1 MNSRQFF
8 WTNILL
14 SSNTVLFVGVAAYLF
29 ISIITYLLD
38 INKFNLFFLYLI
50 IGFYLFYILI
60 KILWLPLLTF
70 KKFKKTFSYKFLRK
84 FDLNKTFKKKILINA
99 LVADCLFNFIQLG
112 FIFRFLNTPES
123 SSNLNWSH
131 YLLLIFL
138 INIFAGT
145 GIVLS
150 YLSLIIWQKISYI
163 YRLLDK
169 IDILTKETID
179 KFVIEKIQ
187 KEIERIK
194 NNVQSYANEYKDL
207 SLKLKAEKLTVDA
220 GVKIASPLARDAA
233 ALWQLASSK
242 FTRGLD
248 YIEKNGKIV
257 EKVSDLK
264 NHKLENFIS
273 TKLNS
278 QLGVKNTRGVVFNVD
293 SSISASIVNSKEFNE
308 FMKTNIEKFIDKS
321 LSNKSIGDTSLSFK
335 LANSLNNFGAIHNCD
350 IIDMKVVNGIFHAK
364 VIDTV
369 EYNPNELIVLFP
381 RDLQEGGAIEN
392 YYVIIEI
399 SVPIEKWTTKK

>member
-8 WTNILL
+8 WSNILL

-29 ISIITYLLD
+29 ISIIIYLLD

-84 FDLNKTFKKKILINA
+84 FDLNKTFKLKILTSA
-99 LVADCLFNFIQLG
+99 LIADFLFNFIPLG
-112 FIFRFLNTPES
+112 FILRLIDTSAPPA
-123 SSNLNWSH
+123 NLNWSN

-179 KFVIEKIQ
+179 KFVIEK
-187 KEIERIK
+187 KH
-194 NNVQSYANEYKDL
+194 
-207 SLKLKAEKLTVDA
+207 TPDA
-220 GVKIASPLARDAA
+220 LA
-233 ALWQLASSK
+233 L
-242 FTRGLD
+242 
-248 YIEKNGKIV
+248 
-257 EKVSDLK
+257 
-264 NHKLENFIS
+264 
-273 TKLNS
+273 
-278 QLGVKNTRGVVFNVD
+278 
-293 SSISASIVNSKEFNE
+293 
-308 FMKTNIEKFIDKS
+308 
-321 LSNKSIGDTSLSFK
+321 
-335 LANSLNNFGAIHNCD
+335 
-350 IIDMKVVNGIFHAK
+350 
-364 VIDTV
+364 
-369 EYNPNELIVLFP
+369 
-381 RDLQEGGAIEN
+381 
-392 YYVIIEI
+392 
-399 SVPIEKWTTKK
+399 